1 MVVIF
6 SDQAKKRLP
15 MAAAE
20 APHARKIIGPWLIA
34 NTGRQMPIIWNDQ
47 YSVDG
52 GAIDEDHRL
61 LFRLFNQVEA
71 DAADDPAGVTVGLRE
86 LCDACRRHFRRK
98 ERLQHAV
105 RYPHAEDYR
114 QRHANML
121 MRLEDIAERTL
132 PLNDPRA
139 ATALLA
145 DVRVWLTEHILK
157 HDMTLKPFAGAL
169 RRAGEALGRSDL
181 KNV

>member
-1 MVVIF
+1 
-6 SDQAKKRLP
+6 
-15 MAAAE
+15 
-20 APHARKIIGPWLIA
+20 
-34 NTGRQMPIIWNDQ
+34 MPIIWNDQ
-47 YSVDG
+47 YSVDS

-71 DAADDPAGVTVGLRE
+71 EATRDPVGLAAGLRRF
-86 LCDACRRHFRRK
+86 CDACERHFRRK

-121 MRLEDIAERTL
+121 VRLEDMVERAM
-132 PLNDPRA
+132 PLNDRRA
-139 ATALLA
+139 VAALLA
-145 DVRVWLTEHILK
+145 DVRVWLSDHIVK
-157 HDMTLKPFAGAL
+157 HDMTLKPFAEPL
-169 RRAGEALGRSDL
+169 RRAGEALGRGDL

>member
-1 MVVIF
+1 
-6 SDQAKKRLP
+6 
-15 MAAAE
+15 
-20 APHARKIIGPWLIA
+20 
-34 NTGRQMPIIWNDQ
+34 MPIIWNDQ

-71 DAADDPAGVTVGLRE
+71 EAACDSAGLTAGLGR

-114 QRHANML
+114 QRHVNML

-139 ATALLA
+139 VAVLLA
-145 DVRVWLTEHILK
+145 DVRVWLTDHIVK
-157 HDMTLKPFAGAL
+157 HDMTLKPFAGPL
-169 RRAGEALGRSDL
+169 RQAGEALSRDDF
-181 KNV
+181 KNI